1 MKKAIF
7 LIVIIACAVQ
17 LNAQNLNKVPGNNN
31 AVDKLFK
38 LKPLTVDTN
47 LSKLIPVLP
56 QNALLNNNNTQL
68 NTRELIAD
76 ETVYS
81 RMPVV
86 KTYPR
91 DNMPVV
97 KTDEPGVKYHMLIK
111 RIDVVNPDTV
121 GVKREKV
128 TP

>member
-1 MKKAIF
+1 MKKALLFVAI
-7 LIVIIACAVQ
+7 LACASR
-17 LNAQNLNKVPGNNN
+17 LKAQNLNKAPGNNN
-31 AVDKLFK
+31 AVDKLFN
-38 LKPLTVDTN
+38 LKPFKADTN

-56 QNALLNNNNTQL
+56 QNGLLNNNGTRL

-81 RMPVV
+81 RMPVI

-97 KTDEPGVKYHMLIK
+97 KTDEPGTKYHMLIK
-111 RIDVVNPDTV
+111 KIDVVNPDV
-121 GVKREKV
+121 VEVKKDKV